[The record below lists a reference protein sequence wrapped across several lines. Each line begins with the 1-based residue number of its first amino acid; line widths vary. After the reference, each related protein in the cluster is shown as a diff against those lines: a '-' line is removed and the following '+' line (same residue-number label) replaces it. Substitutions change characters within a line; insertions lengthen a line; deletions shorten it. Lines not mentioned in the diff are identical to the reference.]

1 MAVLLNRMAVS
12 LNWQQHVHEFEDE
25 NTQIEMQ
32 QQQQLE
38 TEPPGV
44 NIAHFVSQES

>member
-32 QQQQLE
+32 QQQLE
-38 TEPPGV
+38 IEPPGV
-44 NIAHFVSQES
+44 DIAHFLSQES